1 MTTAAPPATGPEDG
15 LAEESS
21 TGSPCAL
28 KGSGSRYC
36 CRLSET
42 EKLWGAAEARGG
54 ETQVT
59 RSEAEE

>member
-1 MTTAAPPATGPEDG
+1 MTTARAPATGPEDG
-15 LAEESS
+15 LAERQHRV
-21 TGSPCAL
+21 AVRA

-36 CRLSET
+36 CPLSEA
-42 EKLWGAAEARGG
+42 EKLWGAAEARG